1 MKRLSDVSIL
11 CLTAAVLL
19 TALLRPSA
27 SPPTAPSMSAPM
39 APVSVAPD
47 ADRAAEDRS
56 APPRRERW
64 TNHRT
69 PDVLD
74 AEREPWSRRADAPR
88 FGPDVPDRLTPELI
102 DACLAVARDLDLQ
115 LAEELKRMREED
127 PRQFERRL
135 RHSRRLIALAE
146 LRERDPALYDLKKLE
161 LNVDAEVVRLARET
175 RQARREGRIADAEA
189 LEKQLRGQ
197 VILQLGFAIRNRED
211 YLCRLQEL
219 VVKLEE
225 ELARQRE
232 PENFNRAV
240 DQRMMELLSDPRV
253 DEHDGGGGS
262 GEAPPP

>member
-1 MKRLSDVSIL
+1 MKRLSDMSIL
-11 CLTAAVLL
+11 CVSAALVLV
-19 TALLRPSA
+19 ALLGRSSSQPSPVMLSAPSSPSA
-27 SPPTAPSMSAPM
+27 T
-39 APVSVAPD
+39 APD
-47 ADRAAEDRS
+47 ADRAEEDPS
-56 APPRRERW
+56 TPARRERW
-64 TNHRT
+64 TNRRSA
-69 PDVLD
+69 DVLD
-74 AEREPWSRRADAPR
+74 FQHEPWSRRPDAPR

-115 LAEELKRMREED
+115 LAAELQRMRKED

-175 RQARREGRIADAEA
+175 RKARREGRIADAEA
-189 LEKQLRGQ
+189 LQKQLRGQ
-197 VILQLGFAIRNRED
+197 VILQLGFAIHNRED
-211 YLCRLQEL
+211 YLCRLQDL

-240 DQRMMELLSDPRV
+240 EQRMQELLSDPRV
-253 DEHDGGGGS
+253 DERDEGDGGG
-262 GEAPPP
+262 EPPPP